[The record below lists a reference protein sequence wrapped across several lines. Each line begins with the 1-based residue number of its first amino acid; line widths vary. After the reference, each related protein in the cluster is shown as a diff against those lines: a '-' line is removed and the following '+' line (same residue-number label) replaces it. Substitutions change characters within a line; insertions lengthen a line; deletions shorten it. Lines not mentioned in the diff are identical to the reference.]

1 MEKQDKDRLTIYL
14 PEKLKWDAK
23 KLAAEQHKSVTE
35 MIVELLEREMEK
47 QPQPARAGR

>member
-1 MEKQDKDRLTIYL
+1 MEKQEKDRLTIYL

-35 MIVELLEREMEK
+35 LVIELLKRETEKTLSK
-47 QPQPARAGR
+47 QPA